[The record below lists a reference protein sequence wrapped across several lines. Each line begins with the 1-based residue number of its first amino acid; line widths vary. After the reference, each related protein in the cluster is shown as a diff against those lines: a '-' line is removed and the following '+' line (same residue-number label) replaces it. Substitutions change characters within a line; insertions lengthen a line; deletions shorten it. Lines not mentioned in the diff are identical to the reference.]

1 MRGMKRVW
9 RACGAMEEWK
19 KGEGRERESEP
30 VEEIAEGVDEE
41 GVEEG
46 GR

>member
-1 MRGMKRVW
+1 MEGIWGDGGM
-9 RACGAMEEWK
+9 E
-19 KGEGRERESEP
+19 KGRGRERESEP
-30 VEEIAEGVDEE
+30 VEEIVEGVDEE